1 MTTLLDQIY
10 AVIREVLEADVALT
24 EDTELWSVGINSIGI
39 VHVVAVCED
48 KFGID
53 LDPEDL
59 SVIKLN
65 TPGHIARLL
74 REKYAVSAS
83 PA

>member
-1 MTTLLDQIY
+1 MTTTILLDRIY
-10 AVIREVLEADVALT
+10 GLIREVLEADVPLS

-39 VHVVAVCED
+39 VHVAALCEEA
-48 KFGID
+48 FGID

-59 SVIKLN
+59 TVSKLN

-74 REKYAVSAS
+74 QERYAVA
-83 PA
+83 